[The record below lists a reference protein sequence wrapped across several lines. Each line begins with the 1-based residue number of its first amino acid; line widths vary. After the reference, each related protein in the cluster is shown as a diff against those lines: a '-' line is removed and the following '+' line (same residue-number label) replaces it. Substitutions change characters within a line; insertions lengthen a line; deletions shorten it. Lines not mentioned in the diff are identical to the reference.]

1 METTAFATGLPAW
14 SVLPFAGFLLAIALM
29 PLVAPRFWAD
39 HYGKA
44 SLAFG
49 APVAAWFLV
58 AAPRELLHTATEY
71 ASFLVL
77 LGSLFTISGGILLKG
92 TIRGAPAVNCAFL
105 GVGAVAANLFGTTG
119 ASMLLIRPLLRAN
132 AHRKSAAHVVVF
144 FIFVVANIGG
154 VLTPIGDPPLF
165 LGYLRG
171 VPFFWTVA
179 NLWHFWLLGTGLVIG
194 IFYLVDRRAELLE
207 GAAPG
212 APLPVIHDVVAP
224 AVHGSRDARPSWPR
238 RGIRPSVG
246 SPLSIEGKGNFFLL
260 VVVIGAVFLP
270 TPWRETAMA
279 AAAIVSAW
287 KTPARIREENEFT
300 YHPIAEVAILFA
312 GIFATM
318 MPALLILK
326 ARGGA
331 LGVVA
336 PWHFFWAAGTL
347 SSLLDNAPT
356 YLTFLS
362 VAQGLPGPADVAG
375 VSAPVLRAISAGAVF
390 MGANSYIGNAPNFM
404 VKAIAEGA
412 GVRMPSFFGYMVY
425 SAAVLLPVFALVTV
439 LFL

>member
-1 METTAFATGLPAW
+1 MGLPAW
-14 SVLPFAGFLLAIALM
+14 SVLPFAGFLLAIALA
-29 PLVAPRFWAD
+29 PLFAPRFWAD
-39 HYGKA
+39 HYGKV

-71 ASFLVL
+71 TSFLVL

-92 TIRGAPAVNCAFL
+92 TIRGTPAVNCAFL
-105 GVGAVAANLFGTTG
+105 GVGAAAANLFGTTG

-132 AHRKSAAHVVVF
+132 AHRKSAGHVVVF

-171 VPFFWTVA
+171 VPFFWTVT
-179 NLWHFWLLGTGLVIG
+179 NLWHFWLLGTGLVVG
-194 IFYLVDRRAELLE
+194 IFYLLDRRAALRE
-207 GAAPG
+207 GAFPGPG
-212 APLPVIHDVVAP
+212 ASGAT
-224 AVHGSRDARPSWPR
+224 
-238 RGIRPSVG
+238 
-246 SPLSIEGKGNFFLL
+246 PLSVEGKGNFLL
-260 VVVIGAVFLP
+260 LAVVIGAVFLP
-270 TPWRETAMA
+270 TPARETAMA

-287 KTPARIREENEFT
+287 KTPARIREENAFT
-300 YHPIAEVAILFA
+300 YHPIVEVAVLFA

-326 ARGGA
+326 ARGGE
-331 LGVVA
+331 LGVAA
-336 PWHFFWAAGTL
+336 PWHFFWTTGVL
-347 SSLLDNAPT
+347 SSFLDNAPT

-362 VAQGLPGPADVAG
+362 LAQGLPGSADVAG
-375 VSAPVLRAISAGAVF
+375 VSVPVLRAISAGAVF

-404 VKAIAEGA
+404 VKAIAEGS
-412 GVRMPSFFGYMVY
+412 GVRMPSFFGYMGY